1 MGGLA
6 PVGRVR
12 DHIKLGSWL
21 ALIALAMNLAMSF
34 AHLHVV
40 GGQTRDT
47 LVAAISSSDGG
58 QTGHDDGGLA
68 DLCPI
73 CLATMAIAN
82 AVASTPPVLPHP
94 VAQVLTDRTIETIFA
109 FFESPRPAFRSRAP
123 PVS

>member
-1 MGGLA
+1 M
-6 PVGRVR
+6 GRVR
-12 DHIKLGSWL
+12 DHIRLGSWL
-21 ALIALAMNLAMSF
+21 ALIALALNLAMSF

-40 GGQTRDT
+40 GGQERDA
-47 LVAAISSSDGG
+47 LVAAVSSSDRG
-58 QTGHDDGGLA
+58 QTGHEGGGLA

-94 VAQVLTDRTIETIFA
+94 VAQVLTDRTIETVFA
-109 FFESPRPAFRSRAP
+109 FFESPRAAFRSRAP